1 VSVADVLAAGRAKHL
16 EVMVEVCIIKRIT
29 GQALDANDVLVD
41 TFTTIYPVAPA
52 VGICRIKAFR
62 MGHQTE
68 AGQVAIQMRGY
79 DLQLPWDAVGK
90 VMRGDIAVMT
100 LSDDAW
106 VIGRPLTVTEVNY
119 SGTQTARHILVE
131 DDS

>member
-1 VSVADVLAAGRAKHL
+1 MSAADTLAEGRLAHL
-16 EVMVEVCIIKRIT
+16 ELMVETCTVKRVT
-29 GQALDANDVLVD
+29 GQTLDANDVLVD

-52 VGICRIKAFR
+52 LGICRVKAFR

-68 AGQVAIQMRGY
+68 AGQVAVQMRGY
-79 DLQLPWDAVGK
+79 DVQLPWDAVGEILRSD
-90 VMRGDIAVMT
+90 VLTVTA
-100 LSDDAW
+100 SDDAW
-106 VIGRPLTVTEVNY
+106 LIGRPLTVTEVNY

>member
-1 VSVADVLAAGRAKHL
+1 MVSVAETLAAGRAAHL
-16 EVMVEVCIIKRIT
+16 QVMLDTCTVQHQT
-29 GQALDANDVLVD
+29 GQALDANDVMVP
-41 TFTTIYPVAPA
+41 TYATVYT
-52 VGICRIKAFR
+52 GQCRVKAFR

-79 DLQLPWDAVGK
+79 DVQIPWDAAGK
-90 VMRGDIAVMT
+90 ILRSDILTVTA
-100 LSDDAW
+100 SDDAW

-131 DDS
+131 DYS